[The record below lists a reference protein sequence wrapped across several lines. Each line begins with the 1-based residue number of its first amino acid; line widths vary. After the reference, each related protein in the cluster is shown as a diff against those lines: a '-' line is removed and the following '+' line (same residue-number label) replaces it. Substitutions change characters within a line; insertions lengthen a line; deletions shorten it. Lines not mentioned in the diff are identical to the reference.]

1 MRFIDLHCDTIW
13 AMWRSRGQDAETKCG
28 AGDNMPKQ
36 CGGDAVSLQ
45 KNSLCVDIEKMKRAG
60 SMAQFFACFIYM
72 DEIHGEDRWM
82 KGYQQAL
89 EMIAFGK
96 QTFSG
101 DSSDI
106 FAADS
111 NDISLTLRFHE
122 LMQHHAEGKIS
133 AFLTI
138 EEGGILDNQME
149 RLERLYEEG
158 IRLMT
163 LTWNHENCL
172 AYPNS
177 RDPHLM
183 QLGLKPFGIE
193 VVERMNELGMVIDV
207 SHMSDGGFWDVL
219 KYSKKPVVV
228 SHSNAR
234 SLCNHPRNLS
244 DEMIKAL
251 AEKGGVAGVNFY
263 PYFVRENGKIS
274 AEDIADHIVH
284 MYQVGGED
292 FVAIGT
298 DFDGFDE
305 GESDIKDIGQMRYV
319 YDIVKQRGF
328 TESQMEKIWYRN
340 ALRLLEAVL

>member
-1 MRFIDLHCDTIW
+1 MRVIDLHCDTLW
-13 AMWRSRGQDAETKCG
+13 AMWRHH
-28 AGDNMPKQ
+28 KQ
-36 CGGDAVSLQ
+36 YVASEEQRYAALGYCYEDAVSLQ

-60 SMAQFFACFIYM
+60 SVAQFFACFIYM

-89 EMIAFGK
+89 EMLAFGK
-96 QTFSG
+96 EKITTCSKDLSLLLKFDDMG
-101 DSSDI
+101 K
-106 FAADS
+106 
-111 NDISLTLRFHE
+111 NDTN
-122 LMQHHAEGKIS
+122 GKIS
-133 AFLTI
+133 AILTV
-138 EEGGILDNQME
+138 EEGGILDGDLT
-149 RLERLYEEG
+149 RLDRLYQEG
-158 IRLMT
+158 IRLIT
-163 LTWNHENCL
+163 LTWNHENCIGH
-172 AYPNS
+172 PNS
-177 RDPHLM
+177 RDTRPM
-183 QLGLKPFGIE
+183 GLGLKPFGIE

-219 KYSKKPVVV
+219 KYSKKPIVA

-263 PYFVRENGKIS
+263 PYFVRENGKIF

-305 GESDIKDIGQMRYV
+305 GESDVKDIGQMRYV

-328 TESQMEKIWYRN
+328 TESQMEKFWYRN
-340 ALRLLEAVL
+340 ALRVLQAVL

>member
-1 MRFIDLHCDTIW
+1 MRFIDLHCDTLW
-13 AMWRSRGQDAETKCG
+13 AMWRHH
-28 AGDNMPKQ
+28 KQ
-36 CGGDAVSLQ
+36 YVASEEQRYAALGYCYEDAVSLQ

-60 SMAQFFACFIYM
+60 SMAQYFACFLYM
-72 DEIHGEDRWM
+72 EEIKGEGRWS
-82 KGYQQAL
+82 KGYQEAL
-89 EMIAFGK
+89 EMIAFVK
-96 QTFSG
+96 EK
-101 DSSDI
+101 
-106 FAADS
+106 FATCSKDLS
-111 NDISLTLRFHE
+111 LLLKFDDMEKNDTN
-122 LMQHHAEGKIS
+122 GKIS
-133 AFLTI
+133 AILTV
-138 EEGGILDNQME
+138 EEGGILDGDLT
-149 RLERLYEEG
+149 RLDRLYQEG

-163 LTWNHENCL
+163 LTWNHENCI

-207 SHMSDGGFWDVL
+207 SHMSDGGFWDAL
-219 KYSKKPVVV
+219 KYSKKPVVA

-274 AEDIADHIVH
+274 AEDLADHIVH

-305 GESDIKDIGQMRYV
+305 GESDVKDIGQMRYV

-328 TESQMEKIWYRN
+328 TESQMEKIWFRN
-340 ALRLLEAVL
+340 ALRVLEAVL

>member
-1 MRFIDLHCDTIW
+1 MRLIDMHCDTLW
-13 AMWRSRGQDAETKCG
+13 AMSKDISRSVNHSVNQSVD
-28 AGDNMPKQ
+28 Q
-36 CGGDAVSLQ
+36 SLRR
-45 KNSLCVDIEKMKRAG
+45 NSFCVDIEKLKRAG

-72 DEIHGEDRWM
+72 DEISGEDRWM

-89 EMIAFGK
+89 DMIALGK
-96 QTFSG
+96 KK
-101 DSSDI
+101 I
-106 FAADS
+106 AADS
-111 NDISLTLRFHE
+111 NDISLALQFHE
-122 LMQHHAEGKIS
+122 LMAHCAEGKIS

-149 RLERLYEEG
+149 RLEQLYEEG
-158 IRLMT
+158 VRLMT
-163 LTWNHENCL
+163 LTWNHENCIG
-172 AYPNS
+172 YPNS

-183 QLGLKPFGIE
+183 GLGLKAFGIE
-193 VVERMNELGMVIDV
+193 AVKRMNELGMLIDL

-219 KYSKKPVVV
+219 KYSEKPVVA

-305 GESDIKDIGQMRYV
+305 GESDIKDIGQMNYV
-319 YDIVKQRGF
+319 YDIVKKRGF
-328 TESQMEKIWYRN
+328 TESQMEKIWCRN
-340 ALRLLEAVL
+340 VLRVLKEVL